1 MRYLP
6 FGMFILYGAVLILL
20 AVINDRAIDHQSA
33 ATADTEPNKTN
44 IVALK

>member
-20 AVINDRAIDHQSA
+20 AVINDRATDHQSA
-33 ATADTEPNKTN
+33 AATDTEPNKTS
-44 IVALK
+44 IAALK